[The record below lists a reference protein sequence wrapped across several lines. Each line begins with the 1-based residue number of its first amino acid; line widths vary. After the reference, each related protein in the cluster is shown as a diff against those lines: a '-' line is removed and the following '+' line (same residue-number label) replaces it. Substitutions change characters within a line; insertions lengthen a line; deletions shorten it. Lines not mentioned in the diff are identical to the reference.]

1 MKKINNY
8 IDKLI
13 ENNYHASVAIIMY
26 GKMANGFVTS
36 VVILIVAIGFIVS
49 KIKSNKTSDKKVV
62 AKVQVQ

>member
-8 IDKLI
+8 LDKSID
-13 ENNYHASVAIIMY
+13 NNHHASVAIIMY
-26 GKMANGFVTS
+26 GKMADGFVTS

-62 AKVQVQ
+62 AKVQV